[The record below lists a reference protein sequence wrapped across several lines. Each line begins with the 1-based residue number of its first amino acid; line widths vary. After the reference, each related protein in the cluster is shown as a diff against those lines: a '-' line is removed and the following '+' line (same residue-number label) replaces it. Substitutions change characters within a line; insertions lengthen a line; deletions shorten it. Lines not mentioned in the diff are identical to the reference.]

1 MNLLPIR
8 KVHVATAPTDEEIY
22 YRVIAGSFTSRN
34 NAETR
39 KRELESKGFS
49 GIFLE
54 VFGE

>member
-1 MNLLPIR
+1 MPIR
-8 KVHVATAPTDEEIY
+8 KVPVATAPTDEEIY